1 MYGETYSK
9 SSIIRATYKER
20 RHTTNEMKR
29 TNAKAAS
36 TKIAST
42 LLPKGEVPPQSTPS
56 HLGMYSLSFSILA
69 FCNGLGISRCVNQK
83 QVLESRHACHPHNQ
97 ALALIMYSDYG
108 PLFSSFLN
116 GDMIAICFL
125 FSMSFL
131 LRMHVI

>member
-42 LLPKGEVPPQSTPS
+42 FLPKGEED
-56 HLGMYSLSFSILA
+56 HLSPHLLMPWFILSLLFHSGILQL
-69 FCNGLGISRCVNQK
+69 FGISRCVNQK

-108 PLFSSFLN
+108 PLFSPFLN
-116 GDMIAICFL
+116 GGMIAICFL
-125 FSMSFL
+125 F
-131 LRMHVI
+131 